1 MSDVSVDFFG
11 RTALV
16 TGAAQGLG
24 YTLAE
29 MLYEVGASVVLVDLN
44 PDVIASAGKLS
55 SGKGKAIGRVTDV
68 TNAESVSSLRDW
80 VSSELGAIDTLINNA
95 GKYMPQKISEI
106 SEEDFDH
113 IIAVNLKSTFLVTQA
128 FMSDLS
134 SHDSARVVNIASTD
148 AHVPKVTNAHYAAAK
163 AGVVSLTKTF
173 AEELAPNVRV
183 NGVNP
188 GPIITDTAKTQGW
201 LEKAIAK
208 SPLGRAADPRDIG
221 SVVLFL
227 ASLTNNYMNGET
239 VMVNGG
245 HTMI

>member
-1 MSDVSVDFFG
+1 MDFSG

-24 YTLAE
+24 FALAE
-29 MLYEVGASVVLVDLN
+29 MLYESGASVVLVDRD
-44 PDVIASAGKLS
+44 PAVIAAAEKLS
-55 SGKGKAIGRVTDV
+55 SDRGKALGHVADVTD
-68 TNAESVSSLRDW
+68 AAAVSALRDW
-80 VSSELGAIDTLINNA
+80 VKAELGAIDTLINNA

-106 SEEDFDH
+106 TEDDFDH

-128 FMSDLS
+128 FMTDLS

-188 GPIITDTAKTQGW
+188 GPIVTDTAKTQGW
-201 LEKAIAK
+201 LQKAIAK
-208 SPLGRAADPRDIG
+208 SPLGRAAEPRDIG

-227 ASLTNNYMNGET
+227 ASRTNSYMNGET